1 MGFSKRLYEEIEQ
14 FEQDALNGEI
24 NELQAYIE
32 LKQFEELIA
41 EKKKN
46 ISKAAMRLVEL
57 EKDYKAEQSGYIV
70 AKMQKTTW
78 NFKHIAKWVEKKAEL
93 SSIEDTAKMAY
104 QLSQKDFGNNTVSD
118 FENNQIESIANAS
131 TGEIIE
137 AAIPEYSEPF
147 LKLEKIKLKKEKV

>member
-14 FEQDALNGEI
+14 FEQQALNGEI

-46 ISKAAMRLVEL
+46 ISKCAMRLVEL
-57 EKDYKAEQSGYIV
+57 EKDYKTEQFGFVIQRQ
-70 AKMQKTTW
+70 QKTTW
-78 NFKHIAKWVEKKAEL
+78 KFDHIQRWIDKKNELTSIQDQAKA
-93 SSIEDTAKMAY
+93 AY
-104 QLSQKDFGNNTVSD
+104 QLSQKNIGNGISD
-118 FENNQIESIANAS
+118 FENETNEIANAS

-137 AAIPEYSEPF
+137 AAVCEYSEPF
-147 LKLEKIKLKKEKV
+147 LKVDKIKPKKDK